1 MGLGDFFSM
10 DSFLG
15 SGSGTNAKS
24 GWGNLAMSGLGSYM
38 NYKQA
43 GKDRKDKLKMFD
55 KQFGAEQ
62 KQIDFQNSEYL
73 DKRADEEAAWSKFEN
88 PYANIV

>member
-1 MGLGDFFSM
+1 MGLGQWLGDIG
-10 DSFLG
+10 FLG
-15 SGSGTNAKS
+15 SGTGAAAKS
-24 GWGNLAMSGLGSYM
+24 GWGELAMTGLGAGL

-43 GKDRKDKLKMFD
+43 KDDRKDRLKMFD

-73 DKRADEEAAWSKFEN
+73 SKRADEDEAWSKFEN

>member
-1 MGLGDFFSM
+1 MGLSDFFSM

-15 SGSGTNAKS
+15 SGSGSSAKS
-24 GWGNLAMSGLGSYM
+24 GWGSLAMDGIGSYM
-38 NYKQA
+38 NYDQA
-43 GKDRKDKLKMFD
+43 QKDRKDKLKMFD

-73 DKRADEEAAWSKFEN
+73 SKRADEDEAWSKFEN